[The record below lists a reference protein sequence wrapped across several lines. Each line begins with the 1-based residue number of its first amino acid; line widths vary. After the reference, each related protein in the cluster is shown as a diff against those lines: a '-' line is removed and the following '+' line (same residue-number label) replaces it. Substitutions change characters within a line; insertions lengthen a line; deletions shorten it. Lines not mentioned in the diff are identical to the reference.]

1 MPSDPPPAPAAAP
14 SPGAPP
20 LLPSAPLVPSAAAP
34 AREATPAPGLPKA
47 DRGSKAPLATLRLR
61 LLAPCARP
69 ANLDLN
75 ALQACFVE
83 QTSGPGEGSTRG
95 LSSPVRQAVQGAG
108 PGALGMRRF
117 VLKNDGSPWV
127 SQVFSRERQR
137 LGAGVRVGLED
148 AGLVASDE
156 ADQVLVWVT
165 YALEGP
171 SLAPLVELAQRLR
184 VGDHRGSWQAHN
196 GEPRPY
202 AVDPRALM
210 RSLVAGVE
218 LPVPHTGV
226 PLRVFAAA
234 RAPAADDDLEL
245 AGAAWALTAGAGRG
259 AAPPAGVLERP
270 PPEGA
275 PELLHTR
282 AGQVMA
288 ASRAGCA
295 SVTRLAPEGQGP
307 ESMFLKDY
315 FDLFLLAQHEVAWI
329 QGKAKEADA
338 LLADA
343 EKLLAGAS
351 PLGPA
356 ARQDEVRQLRDR
368 ALRFNLRLLRL
379 LTALSLDDVSDAPR
393 HQAFFLALR
402 RTLAL
407 DRQRAELHE
416 EVRQL
421 FAVIEALAST
431 LAEDAD
437 RQTQRLEQAQ
447 KDSAERLQLTVAIA
461 TPAVVLSGLL
471 GMNVLPGWLQGSAL
485 AFWLVVVVSV
495 TLFVPALGPI
505 LRSWS
510 DHREDGV
517 TELLAIGGR
526 VLDWVG
532 KRRR

>member
-1 MPSDPPPAPAAAP
+1 VPSDPQPAPAAAP
-14 SPGAPP
+14 SAAAPP
-20 LLPSAPLVPSAAAP
+20 PHPSAPPGPSPAVPEP
-34 AREATPAPGLPKA
+34 AVTPAPGPSKA
-47 DRGSKAPLATLRLR
+47 ERGSKAPLATLRLR
-61 LLAPCARP
+61 LLARCTRP
-69 ANLDLN
+69 ENLNLD

-83 QTSGPGEGSTRG
+83 QQPAPGEGSTRG
-95 LSSPVRQAVQGAG
+95 LSSPVRQAVRGAG

-165 YALEGP
+165 YALEGS

-184 VGDHRGSWQAHN
+184 VGDHRGSWQPPQ

-226 PLRVFAAA
+226 PLLVFAAA
-234 RAPAADDDLEL
+234 RAPAAEDDVEL
-245 AGAAWALTAGAGRG
+245 AGAAWALTAGAGRS

-270 PPEGA
+270 APEGA

-295 SVTRLAPEGQGP
+295 SVTRLAPKGHGP
-307 ESMFLKDY
+307 EHMFLNDY
-315 FDLFLLAQHEVAWI
+315 FDLYLLAQHEVAWI

-343 EKLLAGAS
+343 EALLAGTS
-351 PLGPA
+351 PLRPA

-421 FAVIEALAST
+421 FAVIEALAVT
-431 LAEDAD
+431 LAEDAE
-437 RQTQRLEQAQ
+437 RETQRIERAQ

-471 GMNVLPGWLQGSAL
+471 GMNVLPASLEDSWLGFGLVCAL
-485 AFWLVVVVSV
+485 SLG
-495 TLFVPALGPI
+495 LFVPALGPI
-505 LRSWS
+505 LRSWA

-517 TELLAIGGR
+517 SELLAVFGR
-526 VLDWVG
+526 ALDRAG
-532 KRRR
+532 KRRP